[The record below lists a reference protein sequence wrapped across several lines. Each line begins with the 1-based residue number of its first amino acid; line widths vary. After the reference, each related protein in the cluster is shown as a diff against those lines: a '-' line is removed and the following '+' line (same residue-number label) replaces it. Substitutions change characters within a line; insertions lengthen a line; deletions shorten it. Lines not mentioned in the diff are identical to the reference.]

1 MSVRRI
7 AQTAL
12 AVALAGCAHE
22 KPPCAPGT
30 IVARIDRDADAMARL
45 FETRWARDF
54 LAAAH
59 GLPPVAPRVIWHSRD
74 AKGIRGRWLTDEQAQ
89 ALAPAARRELVR
101 QVADEELY
109 YETKYGSPLA
119 YARPLEILCRG
130 LEGAPPPLAGM
141 RMLDF
146 GYGTVGHLRT
156 LARLGADMVGLDV
169 DPFLRAIYAD
179 PGDQGEAPGK
189 SGAAGKV
196 TLVDGR
202 FPEARARTGE
212 GFDLILSK
220 NTLKRGYVHPER
232 PVPPRARMDLGAP
245 DAAFL
250 TTLFSLLKPGGRLLI
265 YNLAPAPAPPSKPY
279 IPWADG
285 RSPFDEAA
293 FRAAGFEVLGF
304 DRDDTA
310 FARTMAK
317 VLGWDKGEDAM
328 DLEHGLFATWT
339 MVRRPRGD

>member
-1 MSVRRI
+1 MSARGI
-7 AQTAL
+7 ARVGL
-12 AVALAGCAHE
+12 LVALAGCAHE
-22 KPPCAPGT
+22 KPPCRPGA
-30 IVARIDRDADAMARL
+30 IVARIDRDADALAPL

-54 LAAAH
+54 LGAAH
-59 GLPPVAPRVIWHSRD
+59 GLPPIAPRTLWHSRD
-74 AKGIRGRWLTDEQAQ
+74 AKGIRGRWLTDEQAKT
-89 ALAPAARRELVR
+89 LAPAERATLVR

-119 YARPLEILCRG
+119 YARPLELLGRMAG
-130 LEGAPPPLAGM
+130 VPPSPAGT
-141 RMLDF
+141 RLLDF

-156 LARLGADMVGLDV
+156 LARLGADVVGLDV
-169 DPFLRAIYAD
+169 DPFLRAIYAQ
-179 PGDQGEAPGK
+179 PEDQGEAPGA
-189 SGAAGKV
+189 SGPAGKV

-232 PVPPRARMDLGAP
+232 PVEPRMRMDLGAP

-250 TTLFSLLKPGGRLLI
+250 RTLFELLKPGGRLLI
-265 YNLAPAPAPPSKPY
+265 YNLAPAQAPSNKPY

-285 RSPFDEAA
+285 RSPFDPAA
-293 FRAAGFEVLGF
+293 FRAAGFAVEVF

-310 FARTMAK
+310 FARRMAK
-317 VLGWDKGEDAM
+317 LLGWDKGDDAM
-328 DLEHGLFATWT
+328 DLDHGLFATWT
-339 MVRRPRGD
+339 LVRRPVE